1 MKFSDEVIA
10 EVARLL
16 QIAILTGTD
25 VVDNLRLVQVKEN
38 DGYLFLTDEYSEI
51 SESNI
56 EKLQKVA
63 EELEAINNAGQE
75 G

>member
-1 MKFSDEVIA
+1 MKLSDEVIG
-10 EVARLL
+10 EIARLL

-25 VVDNLRLVQVKEN
+25 VVDNLRLIQLKEN
-38 DGYLFLTDEYSEI
+38 DGNLFLTDEYAEI

>member
-63 EELEAINNAGQE
+63 EELEAINNAGQK

>member
-25 VVDNLRLVQVKEN
+25 VIDNLRLVQVKEN

-63 EELEAINNAGQE
+63 EELEAINNAGQK

>member
-51 SESNI
+51 AESNI

-63 EELEAINNAGQE
+63 EELEAINNAGQK